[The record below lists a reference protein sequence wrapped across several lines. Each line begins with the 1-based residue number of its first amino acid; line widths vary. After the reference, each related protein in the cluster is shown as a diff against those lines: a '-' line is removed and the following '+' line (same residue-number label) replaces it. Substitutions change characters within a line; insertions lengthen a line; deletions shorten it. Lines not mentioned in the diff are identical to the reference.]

1 MPAYNRCKVE
11 KKSLKKSSKHDIP
24 EKPGVYLFKKGESV
38 LYIGKAKNLRK
49 RVEQYFRDRTHGLVH
64 NLLDRADDIEYI
76 ITDDETGAL
85 HLEYNLIHQYSPP
98 FNIRL
103 KDDKSFPLVEITST
117 EEFPGIY
124 YTRQVKPGNFYLGP
138 MVNARKTRELID
150 IVTRIFKLRTCSA
163 NTFNRRNACLYYYI
177 DRCSAPCMDKT
188 DTAAY
193 QMDYQKNV
201 KAAIEFLKGKKNA
214 ILADLEKQMT
224 ALADEMQFEE
234 AQKIKEDIQFIHR
247 FTLDSYISSVKKM
260 DYDVIC
266 LHHDNSQNDCF
277 IILFSVLE
285 GRVKRKEFF
294 NFDTMVPSREDI
306 LKDFL
311 VSFYSTENIPR
322 EILVQSPPAV
332 SDKNALE
339 EMFSTLAGRKVTIKI
354 PLKGDKRKTMDLAV
368 KNLNLYVNKN
378 KYRLVGERVQEALN
392 LSRFP
397 QWIEG
402 FDISH
407 LSERD
412 RVGAAVVFVKGE
424 PVKKKYR
431 NYIIKKAAAGDTE
444 AIKEVL
450 ERRFKNR
457 KPGEQPDLLLID
469 GGKGQLSAA
478 LDVKERLGL
487 EPDIVALAKREER
500 IFMENGDSVVFP
512 EDSPQR
518 FLFQNIRDEVHRR
531 AITHHRKRREQ
542 I

>member
-1 MPAYNRCKVE
+1 ME
-11 KKSLKKSSKHDIP
+11 KKNLKKSSKHGIP
-24 EKPGVYLFKKGESV
+24 EKPGVYLFKKGDSI
-38 LYIGKAKNLRK
+38 LYIGKAKNLKK
-49 RVEQYFRDRTHGLVH
+49 RVDQYFNDRTHGLVH

-76 ITDDETGAL
+76 ITDNEKDAL
-85 HLEYNLIHQYSPP
+85 HLEYNLIHEYRPP

-103 KDDKSFPLVEITST
+103 KDDKRFPLIEITTS
-117 EEFPGIY
+117 EPIPGIY
-124 YTRQVKPGNFYLGP
+124 YTRQVKKGNFYLGP

-150 IVTRIFKLRTCSA
+150 IVTRIFRLRTCS
-163 NTFNRRNACLYYYI
+163 NTTLNRKNACLYYYI
-177 DRCSAPCMDKT
+177 DRCSAPCIDKT
-188 DTAAY
+188 IPG
-193 QMDYQKNV
+193 DYQKNV
-201 KAAIEFLKGKKNA
+201 NAAVNFLKGNKAGIITEMK
-214 ILADLEKQMT
+214 KQMT
-224 ALADEMQFEE
+224 ALAENLQFEA
-234 AQKIKEDIQFIHR
+234 AQKIKEDIGFIHR
-247 FTLDSYISSVKKM
+247 FALDSYISSIKKM

-266 LHHDNSQNDCF
+266 LHHDKHQNDCF
-277 IILFSVLE
+277 FILFSVLE

-294 NFDTMVPSREDI
+294 NFDTLALRLEEI

-311 VSFYSTENIPR
+311 ISFYSTGNIPR
-322 EILVQSPPAV
+322 EILVPSLPDAH
-332 SDKNALE
+332 DKEALQ
-339 EMFSTLAGRKVTIKI
+339 EMFSAMAGRKVVIKV
-354 PLKGDKRKTMDLAV
+354 PVRGDKRKTMDLAV

-407 LSERD
+407 MSERD

-431 NYIIKKAAAGDTE
+431 NYIIKKASAGDTE
-444 AIKEVL
+444 ALKEVL

-457 KPGEQPDLLLID
+457 TPGEQPDLLLID

-478 LDVKERLGL
+478 LAVKRMLGL
-487 EPDIVALAKREER
+487 ESDVVALAKREER
-500 IFMENGDSVVFP
+500 IFLENGESFVFP
-512 EDSPQR
+512 VDSPER

-531 AITHHRKRREQ
+531 AITHHRKRRET